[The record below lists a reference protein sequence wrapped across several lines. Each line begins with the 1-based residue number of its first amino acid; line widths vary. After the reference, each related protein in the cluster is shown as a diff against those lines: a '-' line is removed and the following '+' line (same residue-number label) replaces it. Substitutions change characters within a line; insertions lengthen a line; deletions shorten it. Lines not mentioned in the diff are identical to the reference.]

1 MNIMEAIILV
11 KVSSSFQGNVEKVL
25 QIKGVKKVYE
35 LTGDIDLLVEVET
48 PSETDLRRIVDE
60 ILSVKGVE
68 STDTR
73 IVLSHIV
80 K

>member
-1 MNIMEAIILV
+1 MEAIILV
-11 KVSSSFQGNVEKVL
+11 KVSSSFQGNVEKVV

-48 PSETDLRRIVDE
+48 PSETDLRRIVDD

>member
-1 MNIMEAIILV
+1 MKAIILV
-11 KVSSSFQGNVEKVL
+11 KVSSSFQGNVEKVV

-48 PSETDLRRIVDE
+48 PSETDLRRIVDD

>member
-1 MNIMEAIILV
+1 MEAVILV
-11 KVSSSFQGNVEKVL
+11 RVSSSFQDNIGRIL

-35 LTGDIDLLVEVET
+35 LTGDIDLLVEVEAH
-48 PSETDLRRIVDE
+48 SEVELRRIVDE

>member
-1 MNIMEAIILV
+1 MEAIILV

-35 LTGDIDLLVEVET
+35 LTGDIDLLVEVEA
-48 PSETDLRRIVDE
+48 PSETDLKRIVDE
-60 ILSVKGVE
+60 ILNVKGVE

>member
-1 MNIMEAIILV
+1 MEAIIFIR
-11 KVSSSFQGNVEKVL
+11 VSSGFQGNVEKVL
-25 QIKGVKKVYE
+25 QIMGVKKVYE
-35 LTGDIDLLVEVET
+35 LTGDIDLLAEVEA
-48 PSETDLRRIVDE
+48 PSEKDLRRIVDE
-60 ILSVKGVE
+60 VLSVKGVE

>member
-1 MNIMEAIILV
+1 MEAIIFV
-11 KVSSSFQGNVEKVL
+11 RVSSGFQGNVEKVL
-25 QIKGVKKVYE
+25 QIRGVEKVYE
-35 LTGDIDLLVEVET
+35 LTGDIDLLVEVEV

-60 ILSVKGVE
+60 ILNVKGVE

-73 IVLSHIV
+73 IVLSHIM